1 VDSQRSV
8 AMSSLRAFD
17 NDAREDAAGS
27 LDGLVP
33 VKDGL
38 GGLARRIV
46 SASSACSSPPHELD
60 EEEPWM
66 EMVELVTPRSRTMA
80 ASLLL
85 CPPSSWPPPHPPLP
99 DHLPHARLGHPCSSS
114 SCGAEE
120 EGLGMAKR
128 RAMCWDSV
136 VKDATAR
143 GPDLVSAAMAA
154 RLSPPIAA
162 AALTPARPPARRRR
176 RGPPLAAAT
185 SSALASRRGPPPPHH
200 PAPVAVASFTP
211 AWPPARRRRR
221 GPPHAAAA
229 SSALASRRGPRPT
242 PRSAAAT
249 SRAIPAPGSVVGY
262 FLGFQS
268 GTPFCLTNGSAAAPP
283 VRGKWTMQVGCPV
296 DASGKGTAL

>member
-1 VDSQRSV
+1 
-8 AMSSLRAFD
+8 MSSLRAFD

-120 EGLGMAKR
+120 EGVGDGQEEGCVLAPGGEGCDRPGSRPHQRCHGCMLAPPV
-128 RAMCWDSV
+128 A
-136 VKDATAR
+136 ATALT
-143 GPDLVSAAMAA
+143 PLAAAAAMAP
-154 RLSPPIAA
+154 RSPPPWP
-162 AALTPARPPARRRR
+162 PARRRHHGPPARRRR
-176 RGPPLAAAT
+176 FIGT
-185 SSALASRRGPPPPHH
+185 
-200 PAPVAVASFTP
+200 
-211 AWPPARRRRR
+211 
-221 GPPHAAAA
+221 
-229 SSALASRRGPRPT
+229 
-242 PRSAAAT
+242 RSD
-249 SRAIPAPGSVVGY
+249 
-262 FLGFQS
+262 S
-268 GTPFCLTNGSAAAPP
+268 GQAGI
-283 VRGKWTMQVGCPV
+283 G
-296 DASGKGTAL
+296 